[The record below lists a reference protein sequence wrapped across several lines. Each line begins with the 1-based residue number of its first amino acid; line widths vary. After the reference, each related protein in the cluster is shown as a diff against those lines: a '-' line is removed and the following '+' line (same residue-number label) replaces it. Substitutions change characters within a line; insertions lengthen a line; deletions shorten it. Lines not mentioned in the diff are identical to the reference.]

1 MTLNYNFITLLYIV
15 LRVNAVS
22 FRLTDHG
29 ERENF
34 RVQVT
39 VCDGTDMAHS

>member
-1 MTLNYNFITLLYIV
+1 MTLNKNFITLFYMV
-15 LRVNAVS
+15 LNVVS

-34 RVQVT
+34 PVQVT
-39 VCDGTDMAHS
+39 VHDGTDMAHS